1 MTIAFSAF
9 GTVVVLLRC
18 YSRIHLTQ
26 AFGLDDALIIIA
38 LLSCIALSVLLIIGI
53 EQWYLGYHIWDLPA
67 ESVVDHR
74 RGMWIATFIN
84 LWCSCCIRISIL
96 LFYRRLSISFT
107 RGFLTAVWLG
117 IAYNVCMVVAFALT
131 NAFICWPTQA
141 FWLRYDLA
149 WRTSHHWKCGNEG
162 ISLTTAGVATVVA
175 DIYCTILPLALVA
188 TLKVPQRQKVAL
200 SFLFGLGF
208 LACGG
213 GIVRVTYLCW
223 TVWRSWDFTWVVY
236 DMWVWNSV
244 ELFLGI
250 FVACAPSLKPLAKR
264 FVGSGILGY
273 TYTYGSRRY
282 STARHESNAGGD
294 ARVAVTFTTG
304 SKKWSASGGKWKG
317 PATTTTVTPVV
328 DDEERQLG
336 SRRTSIFRPAS
347 LFSTPGS
354 LDKDQASIESFP
366 QRRSRHIKKVLPGSP
381 IREEDSVQ
389 PYFQE
394 VEVDPPIFP
403 VAALLR
409 PQSSRASQLI
419 GDGLTASQEASIVR
433 EARRPELLQTQQDSY
448 GCITDSSPLPKSNL
462 YLSKDGWVELKPV
475 KKINDRASAESLGGS
490 VTAARLR
497 AGARNESR
505 ILQPSPAESQST
517 SKPYYDAE
525 SSHNAAFIPT
535 PLPRPLHE
543 PARPS
548 DDMTRLD
555 YSDSSGN
562 ASTTD
567 LTQFQLDLSN
577 KGSNGSFTALP
588 QRKRKP

>member
-1 MTIAFSAF
+1 M
-9 GTVVVLLRC
+9 LLRC
-18 YSRIHLTQ
+18 YSRIHLTR

-96 LFYRRLSISFT
+96 IFYRRLSISFT
-107 RGFLTAVWLG
+107 RGFLIAVWLG
-117 IAYNVCMVVAFALT
+117 IAYNVCMIVAFALT

-162 ISLTTAGVATVVA
+162 ISLTTAAVASVVA
-175 DIYCTILPLALVA
+175 DLYCTILPLALVV
-188 TLKVPQRQKVAL
+188 TLKVPRRQKVAL

-213 GIVRVTYLCW
+213 GIVRATYLCW
-223 TVWRSWDFTWVVY
+223 TVWRSWDFTWVIY
-236 DMWVWNSV
+236 DMWVWNNV

-250 FVACAPSLKPLAKR
+250 FVACAPSLKPLAR
-264 FVGSGILGY
+264 RLFGSRILGY
-273 TYTYGSRRY
+273 TYTYGSRRC
-282 STARHESNAGGD
+282 SIARHESNAAGG
-294 ARVAVTFTTG
+294 ARGAVTSTTG
-304 SKKWSASGGKWKG
+304 SKEWKG
-317 PATTTTVTPVV
+317 AATTTTATSVV
-328 DDEERQLG
+328 DDEEKQLG

-347 LFSTPGS
+347 LFSIPSS

-366 QRRSRHIKKVLPGSP
+366 QRKSRHIKKVPPGSP
-381 IREEDSVQ
+381 ILEEDTVQ

-419 GDGLTASQEASIVR
+419 GDGLKPSQETSIVR
-433 EARRPELLQTQQDSY
+433 EARRPEVLQTQQDSY
-448 GCITDSSPLPKSNL
+448 GCISDSSALPRSNL

-475 KKINDRASAESLGGS
+475 KKLNDRASAESLAGS
-490 VTAARLR
+490 IKAARLR

-525 SSHNAAFIPT
+525 SSHNAAFVPT

-543 PARPS
+543 SARPS

-555 YSDSSGN
+555 YSDSSRN

-567 LTQFQLDLSN
+567 LSQFQLDLSN
-577 KGSNGSFTALP
+577 KGSNSPFTALP
-588 QRKRKP
+588 RLSERGNHRT